1 MIKFLHSFFYFFTL
15 IFRRKHFDVVFYTP
29 TYFNRGENGENPFFI
44 NLIQSCK
51 NNNLSYIIFEEP
63 SKFNHIR
70 NKKSIPFD
78 FIFYLI
84 ILLRRWMKV
93 ENDIIQTENNIGDFL
108 SKSFFRN
115 FRYNNYIVISKSM
128 ISVFSRID
136 KDAKL
141 YDLQHGIIYTNKP
154 DYFSNNILS
163 PHLRRNK
170 VSLLLSGRLFKDILL
185 KNGDKNFI
193 EKNAHVIGVEKINK
207 ILHQEANRDVLVS
220 LQFTDDHTDNQNKKL
235 LLELTSYINN
245 NKEFN
250 FFLRD
255 HPRFNQEVIL
265 DHLYQQ
271 EHVFIAPESLY
282 DCFKKCSIHLTSY
295 STTTFEC
302 ALYGIPTVFLDSL
315 EDDFNMFTSDYYV
328 RKNSI
333 SFIFNHYKQESLFV
347 RNWVEGYYSP
357 FEEKKFISLLQ

>member
-1 MIKFLHSFFYFFTL
+1 MIKFLHSFLYFFTL
-15 IFRRKHFDVVFYTP
+15 IFRRKHFDVVFYAP
-29 TYFNRGENGENPFFI
+29 TYFNRGKNGENPFFT
-44 NLIQSCK
+44 NLIQSCE

-63 SKFNHIR
+63 SKFNYIR
-70 NKKSIPFD
+70 NKNSIPFD
-78 FIFYLI
+78 FVFYLI
-84 ILLRRWMKV
+84 VFLRRWMKV

-136 KDAKL
+136 KDARL

-163 PHLRRNK
+163 PHLTRNK

-185 KNGDKNFI
+185 KNGDKHYI

-220 LQFTDDHTDNQNKKL
+220 LQFTDDHTVNQNKKL

-245 NKEFN
+245 NKDFN

-315 EDDFNMFTSDYYV
+315 EVDFNMFTSDYYV

-333 SFIFNHYKQESLFV
+333 SFIFNHYKQESLLV